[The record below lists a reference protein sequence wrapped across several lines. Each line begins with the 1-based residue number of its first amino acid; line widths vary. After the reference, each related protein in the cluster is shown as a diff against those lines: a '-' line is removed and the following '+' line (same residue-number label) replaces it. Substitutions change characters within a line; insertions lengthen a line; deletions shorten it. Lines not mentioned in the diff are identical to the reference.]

1 MAELF
6 TWDPKKLSVH
16 VDAMDK
22 EHQKLIGLM
31 NTLYAKSNAKA
42 PKADIKKALMD
53 LATYTTEH
61 FKNEE
66 KYFDSLKNYSKS
78 HSHKLIHQELL
89 KRVGQFIGE
98 FDKTGVISEEFF
110 RFLKVWLTSH
120 IAGIDA
126 QYGQAA
132 GGKAA

>member
-1 MAELF
+1 MADLF

-22 EHQKLIGLM
+22 EHQKLISLM
-31 NTLYAKSNAKA
+31 NLLYERHNAKA
-42 PKADIKKALMD
+42 AKAELKKILME
-53 LATYTTEH
+53 LATFTTEH

-66 KYFDSLKNYSKS
+66 KFFDALPNYSKA

-89 KRVGQFIGE
+89 KRVGQFIAE
-98 FDKTGVISEEFF
+98 FDKSGIISEEFF

-126 QYGQAA
+126 QYGQVA